1 MAKVRVGFNNTEAI
15 KKKKASPFNLYLTYK
30 YANMTL
36 FGKIILGEMMCLPV
50 PLSVRKTLSD
60 GPAALPFI
68 MLDLTLITPS
78 FMRGPLTDKVYD
90 KNSLPPFKFN
100 IQKLLVVFHLSNYL
114 MVKTE
119 IRFQCHLQHS
129 SVISNI
135 PVSSPTFQYHLQ
147 HSSVISNIPV
157 CRQLTCCFENKLL
170 FIM

>member
-1 MAKVRVGFNNTEAI
+1 MAKVRVGFNIEAI

-36 FGKIILGEMMCLPV
+36 FGKIILGEMMCLPA
-50 PLSVRKTLSD
+50 PLSVRKTLLD

-90 KNSLPPFKFN
+90 KNSLAPFKFN

-119 IRFQCHLQHS
+119 IRFQCHLQYS
-129 SVISNI
+129 S
-135 PVSSPTFQYHLQ
+135 VSSPTFQCHLQ

-157 CRQLTCCFENKLL
+157 CRQFTCCFENKLL